1 MFLRKAA
8 FLLLIILSHFSS
20 AQRKKKNDT
29 VYVYE
34 KVIVY
39 DTIFLEKP
47 IKARF
52 DDIIFPT
59 LAITDKI
66 IPQNPKLKRARISSR
81 KSIPKTTFHYGTEAG
96 IGFKNSIWTQKL
108 SGDNQQFGENVGVWA
123 AKDIIDTPLSVML
136 NFNVYHWNSTF
147 DLNANEDVTSLK
159 GYHYTENSEL
169 LLFQRFNNRHFEYAL
184 HAKLFYEWKS
194 IYPYAGVSINKN
206 TYKMQF
212 LIPEADG
219 GSHSEDFRTRQIN
232 LGFSFGVQ
240 YRILKKVLLT
250 ADYQQ
255 YKLKNIS
262 LKNSSFDFDVFNTNN
277 TFAERKINLG
287 VSYMI
292 SR

>member
-8 FLLLIILSHFSS
+8 FLLFIILSHFSS

-29 VYVYE
+29 IYVYE

-39 DTIFLEKP
+39 DTIYLEKP

-52 DDIIFPT
+52 NDIIFPT

-66 IPQNPKLKRARISSR
+66 IPQNPKLKRTRISSR
-81 KSIPKTTFHYGTEAG
+81 RSIPKATFHYGAEAG
-96 IGFKNSIWTQKL
+96 IGFKNSTWTQKL
-108 SGDNQQFGENVGVWA
+108 SRDSQQFGENIGVWA

-136 NFNVYHWNSTF
+136 NFNIYHWNSTF
-147 DLNANEDVTSLK
+147 DLDANTEITLLN
-159 GYHYTENSEL
+159 GYHFTEDHEP
-169 LLFQRFNNRHFEYAL
+169 LLFQRFNDRHFEYVL
-184 HAKLFYEWKS
+184 HAKLFYEWKN
-194 IYPYAGVSINKN
+194 IRPYAGVSVNRN

-212 LIPEADG
+212 VVPENNSVD
-219 GSHSEDFRTRQIN
+219 DFKTYKVN
-232 LGFSFGVQ
+232 LGFSFGLQ
-240 YRILKKVLLT
+240 YRILKKILLT

-262 LKNSSFDFDVFNTNN
+262 LKNSSLDFDVFNTNN